1 MGIFKSLFGGKAKSE
16 KTVQPSAKVEPA
28 AKSVKKAP
36 VVKPETLKETALW
49 AKELSKL
56 KAFPGLVTGTK
67 EGGKEIHFLHP
78 ATGEKTAPPLVF
90 PAEIQAYAVAPRK
103 GLAATAEKDSRS
115 IRIWDYQN
123 GAEKGL
129 LDRPEMV
136 TALAWDE
143 AQELLVVGHKDTR
156 IAVIKVP
163 SGEEIRSLAI
173 PPETMGKV
181 FEKPLES
188 VSEVALS
195 PDGMI
200 LAGIMG
206 EGVLATW
213 DLRENGNKVSLHLVP
228 PNRFFGFRFSP
239 DGRYLAAAAGSYKLA
254 ISFSVGQ
261 NASVSLSETK
271 GMLWLLDLQAGRS
284 HSVSDTSFV
293 MEDVFWTADGKEI
306 LALAAVP
313 PIMEGLSKQLHVY
326 STDAVVA
333 GGQSPAR
340 KYMLGRGPLG
350 GAAAHVAEDR
360 AFYIV
365 LGDKHLHTFSLP
377 PSV

>member
-1 MGIFKSLFGGKAKSE
+1 
-16 KTVQPSAKVEPA
+16 
-28 AKSVKKAP
+28 
-36 VVKPETLKETALW
+36 
-49 AKELSKL
+49 
-56 KAFPGLVTGTK
+56 
-67 EGGKEIHFLHP
+67 
-78 ATGEKTAPPLVF
+78 
-90 PAEIQAYAVAPRK
+90 
-103 GLAATAEKDSRS
+103 
-115 IRIWDYQN
+115 
-123 GAEKGL
+123 
-129 LDRPEMV
+129 
-136 TALAWDE
+136 
-143 AQELLVVGHKDTR
+143 
-156 IAVIKVP
+156 
-163 SGEEIRSLAI
+163 
-173 PPETMGKV
+173 
-181 FEKPLES
+181 
-188 VSEVALS
+188 
-195 PDGMI
+195 
-200 LAGIMG
+200 
-206 EGVLATW
+206 
-213 DLRENGNKVSLHLVP
+213 LHLVP

-271 GMLWLLDLQAGRS
+271 GMLWLLDLLANRS

-350 GAAAHVAEDR
+350 GAVAHVAEDR